1 MTMSTPSRVLFGEVV
16 KLWDVANSIDC
27 SGEMRERPSRMK
39 RSLSPTPGER
49 EDKRVSLGP
58 HSQPRPSQ
66 RAAQDF
72 QLVFGAVRAWV
83 CQQGGNVSGL
93 APASPGQI
101 YSTHER
107 CLVADA
113 GGIASGSVLLR
124 VPDNC
129 LMHGVLLAE
138 LHKLPLKTDH
148 SDVSLAL
155 AILAELKRGADS
167 PYAAYV
173 ATLPDEAFVDTLPA
187 WWPDDELAVLLGGS
201 ELLAAARAVRVAAQH
216 DAKTLRA
223 ASLLA
228 DDEDDRLFFWALACV
243 TSRAFEAGDHGNVMV
258 ASVRA
263 CAQPCM
269 PPSA

>member
-1 MTMSTPSRVLFGEVV
+1 M
-16 KLWDVANSIDC
+16 
-27 SGEMRERPSRMK
+27 
-39 RSLSPTPGER
+39 
-49 EDKRVSLGP
+49 
-58 HSQPRPSQ
+58 
-66 RAAQDF
+66 
-72 QLVFGAVRAWV
+72 FGAVRAWV

-101 YSTHER
+101 YSTRER

-201 ELLAAARAVRVAAQH
+201 QLLVAARAVRVAAQH

-258 ASVRA
+258 VSVRA
-263 CAQPCM
+263 HNPACPHRHRLKMKLAPV
-269 PPSA
+269 SAAGCCS